1 MKQYKQY
8 KPRDNEKPDLTVIL
22 EGTQREKMQ
31 NRARNVVIFQL
42 SDGPRSRK
50 QLEDRLSVKKV
61 PLDIQKEILDQYTSL
76 GLINDSTFAINW
88 TESRH
93 RSKGLSRMAIKQ
105 ELKYKKGL
113 GEEDIATAMET
124 LSDEDEYVRALE
136 LVTRKAP
143 STRRLEPQARTRRL
157 VGMLA
162 RKGYSG
168 SLAYRVVKEVLALE
182 EPDPD
187 FAD

>member
-1 MKQYKQY
+1 MKPYR
-8 KPRDNEKPDLTVIL
+8 PRDTEKPDLTVIL
-22 EGTQREKMQ
+22 DGTQREKMQ
-31 NRARNVVIFQL
+31 TRARNVVVFQL
-42 SDGPRSRK
+42 GDGPRSRK
-50 QLEDRLSVKKV
+50 QLEDRLTVKKV
-61 PLDIQKEILDQYTSL
+61 PNDIQKEILDHYTSL
-76 GLINDSTFAINW
+76 GLINDSTFALNW

-93 RSKGLSRMAIKQ
+93 RGKGLSRMAIKQ

-113 GEEDIATAMET
+113 GEEDIAAAMET
-124 LSDEDEYVRALE
+124 LSDEDEYKRASE

-143 STRRLEPQARTRRL
+143 STKSLDKQKRVQRL

-182 EPDPD
+182 EPDPEFD
-187 FAD
+187 D